1 MSVGPVLAEGAGVAG
16 QATEPPGPGP
26 YDAVDVVVLG
36 NIREVFWVR
45 ETAGGWGEA
54 GVSGSQGSWR
64 TSNLCECWSL
74 RSNCKDKDDS
84 NDHVGDNSKEFVR
97 L

>member
-26 YDAVDVVVLG
+26 DDPVDVVVLG
-36 NIREVFWVR
+36 NIREVFRVW

-64 TSNLCECWSL
+64 TSNLGECYCL
-74 RSNCKDKDDS
+74 RSNCKDDS
-84 NDHVGDNSKEFVR
+84 KDHVGDDSKEFVQ